1 MINIVREKTGSG
13 KPNSNAWGYVNSTS
27 INGFTI
33 NNGSSGQ
40 SLVNNNNINYV
51 AWCWKAGGNSGNFNI
66 DHVGY
71 STAGDA
77 AMSAGDQNSNGY
89 NTDQNWGAGATGEIN
104 PGGGALNSG
113 CFNGNF
119 SDNINSYWGDTSKAI
134 TFTFSDLPF
143 KKLRFYAV
151 GQNISNS
158 YVKFNG
164 VAQTQA
170 KIGLTNLKFGWFDAV
185 DVPSPLNKIEVYT
198 AGSSDFLSLY
208 AVEVDGKILVN
219 NNITPPQLPS
229 IPATGSS
236 VGTEQGFSIVTYTE
250 LCLIVLER
258 FLMGSSHKILNLLSS
273 SKETMKMTGVFGTSL

>member
-1 MINIVREKTGSG
+1 MINIVRIQTGSG

-104 PGGGALNSG
+104 PGGRS
-113 CFNGNF
+113 
-119 SDNINSYWGDTSKAI
+119 
-134 TFTFSDLPF
+134 
-143 KKLRFYAV
+143 
-151 GQNISNS
+151 
-158 YVKFNG
+158 
-164 VAQTQA
+164 
-170 KIGLTNLKFGWFDAV
+170 
-185 DVPSPLNKIEVYT
+185 
-198 AGSSDFLSLY
+198 
-208 AVEVDGKILVN
+208 
-219 NNITPPQLPS
+219 
-229 IPATGSS
+229 
-236 VGTEQGFSIVTYTE
+236 
-250 LCLIVLER
+250 
-258 FLMGSSHKILNLLSS
+258 
-273 SKETMKMTGVFGTSL
+273 

>member
-1 MINIVREKTGSG
+1 M
-13 KPNSNAWGYVNSTS
+13 
-27 INGFTI
+27 
-33 NNGSSGQ
+33 
-40 SLVNNNNINYV
+40 
-51 AWCWKAGGNSGNFNI
+51 
-66 DHVGY
+66 
-71 STAGDA
+71 
-77 AMSAGDQNSNGY
+77 
-89 NTDQNWGAGATGEIN
+89 
-104 PGGGALNSG
+104 LNSG

-119 SDNINSYWGDTSKAI
+119 SDNINSYWGDTSKTI

-164 VAQTQA
+164 VDQTQA

-236 VGTEQGFSIVTYTE
+236 VGTEQGFSIVTYTGTGSAGTIPHGLSQDPE
-250 LCLIVLER
+250 FVIFKQRNNEDDWRVWHKSVDDDEPQDYY
-258 FLMGSSHKILNLLSS
+258 LMLQSQNPRSSDQNASFMNRVPPTGPVIHLGTDSAINGSST
-273 SKETMKMTGVFGTSL
+273 TMVAYCWHSVPGLQ

>member
-1 MINIVREKTGSG
+1 MLEQLVRLTQE
-13 KPNSNAWGYVNSTS
+13 
-27 INGFTI
+27 
-33 NNGSSGQ
+33 
-40 SLVNNNNINYV
+40 
-51 AWCWKAGGNSGNFNI
+51 
-66 DHVGY
+66 
-71 STAGDA
+71 GD
-77 AMSAGDQNSNGY
+77 
-89 NTDQNWGAGATGEIN
+89 
-104 PGGGALNSG
+104 PNSG

-119 SDNINSYWGDTSKAI
+119 SDNINSYWGDTSITI

-164 VAQTQA
+164 VTQTQA

-236 VGTEQGFSIVTYTE
+236 VGTEQGFSIVTYTASE
-250 LCLIVLER
+250 VLER
-258 FLMGSSHKILNLLSS
+258 FLMGSHKILNLLSS